1 MTRPTLQDD
10 RKVAFESFED
20 RLALTAQALSDLAD
34 EWRNTPIETMASGV
48 SSTAEG
54 HGWAEI
60 AYARNQMGLRGDG
73 QTVAVIDSGIAYDH
87 IALGGGLGAAYKVVG
102 GWDFA
107 ENDANPYD
115 DGPAG
120 FHGTHVSGIIG
131 SSDKKYMG
139 VAPDVD
145 LVALRVFDDNGGG
158 TLARVEQAL
167 RWVHDNRHTF
177 ANPITTVNLSL
188 GTAWNSSN
196 LPDWAVLED
205 EFKMLEEDGI
215 FIAVAAGNSFATY
228 KAAGLSYPAASQYV
242 VPVASI
248 GTSGQFSSFSQRSD
262 RVLAAPGE
270 KIMSTLPD
278 HFYGGDGVKND
289 MGATSGTSMAAPYV
303 AGASVLL
310 REAMTAM
317 GRTNVTQ
324 DVLYDWLKNT
334 ADTLYDSV
342 TNASYSKLNLQRAL
356 DTLVGADEF
365 GSTAADATSIGNLTS
380 TITVSGTIGK
390 VSDSDFFRFT
400 AGATGQVTFTLD
412 TLGNLDGKWQTPDG
426 GTVNGNTVTMN
437 VVAGQ
442 AYRLGLG
449 TSDGI
454 GKFTIVAALSGSNPE
469 TPPPPTTPNPPTTPQ
484 PPVTPPSIS
493 GNWGTASSNQINNL
507 NLQSANNF
515 YQVTA
520 GRTGTLTVE
529 ALFNGKAGN
538 IDLEVYDSQNRLVGS
553 SKGAGSSERVDIN
566 VTAGN
571 VYYVRAIG
579 TNRDVDFRVTNL
591 VTVSGTQV
599 DVGGT
604 TARDLYSWTH
614 TGAQQQLSVNGVTYT
629 FAANSQVNI
638 QAGGGNDSLTLVS
651 GAGADNIT
659 TRPGSVELIGSTYR
673 VDGLGIEQINVRGD
687 LNDRVTMYD
696 SAGLDF
702 LESTAGWVGLA
713 GNGHQARVDGIRNVT
728 VVSQGGGDVGR
739 ITGTKG
745 NDRFTVEQGTR
756 TFANSALNLRTEN
769 FATVAFFGQ
778 GGTDTVEINGMNSTD
793 LLYGRRGIGRYTA
806 ANYKTE
812 FSNID
817 EVLAQARAGQSLK
830 SDVRTV
836 DYLFRKLSNG

>member
-20 RLALTAQALSDLAD
+20 RLALTAQALNDLAD
-34 EWRNTPIETMASGV
+34 EWRDTPIQTMAAAAA
-48 SSTAEG
+48 SSTSEG

-60 AYARNQMGLRGDG
+60 AYARNEMGLRGGG

-158 TLARVEQAL
+158 TLERVEQAL
-167 RWVHDNRHTF
+167 RWVHDNRNTF

-205 EFKMLEEDGI
+205 EFRMLEEDGI

-228 KAAGLSYPAASQYV
+228 KSEGLSYPAASQYV

-248 GTSGQFSSFSQRSD
+248 GASGQFSSFSQRSD

-270 KIMSTLPD
+270 KVMSTLPD
-278 HFYGGDGVKND
+278 HFYGGDGLKND

-310 REAMTAM
+310 REAMAAM
-317 GRTNVTQ
+317 GQTNITQ

-342 TNASYSKLNLQRAL
+342 TNANYSKLNLQKAL

-365 GSTAADATSIGNLTS
+365 GSTAADATSIGNLTTS
-380 TITVSGTIGK
+380 ITVSGTIGK

-400 AGATGQVTFTLD
+400 AAASGQVTFTLD
-412 TLGNLDGKWQTPDG
+412 TIGDLAGKWQTPDG
-426 GTVNGNTVTMN
+426 GTINGDTVTMN

-442 AYRLGLG
+442 SYRLGLG

-454 GKFTIVAALSGSNPE
+454 GKFTIEAKLTSSTTE
-469 TPPPPTTPNPPTTPQ
+469 TPPPPTTPNPPT
-484 PPVTPPSIS
+484 PPALS
-493 GNWGTASSNQINNL
+493 GNWGVVSGNL
-507 NLQSANNF
+507 FDNFNLQTPSNF
-515 YQVTA
+515 YQLTA
-520 GRTGTLTVE
+520 GRTGMLTVE
-529 ALFNGKAGN
+529 ALFSAARGN
-538 IDLEVYDSQNRLVGS
+538 IDIEVYDSQNRLVGS
-553 SKGAGSSERVDIN
+553 SATADSSERVDIS

-571 VYYVRAIG
+571 VYYVRATG
-579 TNRDVDFRVTNL
+579 VNRDVDFRVTNL
-591 VTVSGTQV
+591 VTVSGSQV

-604 TARDLYSWTH
+604 SARDLYTWTH
-614 TGAQQQLSVNGVTYT
+614 TGTQQQLAVNGVTYT
-629 FAANSQVNI
+629 FAANSQVQI
-638 QAGGGNDSLTLVS
+638 QGVGGIDALTLVS
-651 GAGADNIT
+651 ATGTVDTIT
-659 TRPGSVELIGSTYR
+659 TRPGSVDLVGSSYR
-673 VDGLGIEQINVRGD
+673 VSGLGVEQTNIRGD
-687 LNDRVTMYD
+687 ANDRVTMYD
-696 SAGLDF
+696 SAGVDY
-702 LESTAGWVGLA
+702 LEATATFVGLV
-713 GNGHQARVDGIRNVT
+713 GTGHQTMVEGIRNIT
-728 VVSQGGGDVGR
+728 VISQGGGDVAR
-739 ITGTKG
+739 LNGTRG
-745 NDRFTVEQGTR
+745 NDRFVIEQGNR
-756 TFANSALNLRTEN
+756 TLTNSSFNLRVEN
-769 FATVAFFGQ
+769 FASVGFHGL
-778 GGTDTVEINGMNSTD
+778 GGTDTVEITGMNSND
-793 LLYGRRGIGRYTA
+793 LIYGRRGIGRYTTA
-806 ANYKTE
+806 AYKTE
-812 FSNID
+812 FSDID
-817 EVLAQARAGQSLK
+817 QVLAQARVGEKLK
-830 SDVRTV
+830 SDVRSV
-836 DYLFRKLSNG
+836 DYLFRKLSN